1 MHRLEKHDY
10 SLGAQWCKN
19 ASMTYREYV
28 EEAAQYAG
36 VLTGIR
42 RELHQMPEFGLEN
55 PLSTERCLASVH
67 GLGEVFRSQRT
78 SGAALLIKGD
88 LPGPTVLL
96 RTDTDALAVVEDTGV
111 DFASTNGYMHACGHD
126 LHMAM
131 AIGASHLLH
140 THKDRL
146 RGNVVVWFQ
155 PGEEG
160 HGGADVM
167 LEEGLHLVSGEL
179 PIAAYGIHVF
189 SSYPLGIFG
198 ARPGPLMASAGGMT
212 VTFKGQGGHGS
223 MPWLSKD
230 PISPMLEAAQA
241 LQTAVNKK
249 ISAFEPVVINLG
261 WIKAGDDH
269 TENVIPEVAQFGATI
284 RTFSDEV
291 TAQVKTAVEELLAG
305 IAAAHGVQASV
316 EFHPFTKVLMNDA
329 KAIDRVQRIVDD
341 SFDRLPNGASRYV
354 HLEHPITGGE
364 DFASVLKEMPGA
376 FVFMGAC
383 PPDRDHT
390 KAETNHSN
398 KAVFDDSK
406 LSDGSAL
413 LAALAFDTLDEA
425 ANQLN

>member
-1 MHRLEKHDY
+1 MSY
-10 SLGAQWCKN
+10 A
-19 ASMTYREYV
+19 EYV
-28 EEAAQYAG
+28 EEAANYAEI
-36 VLTGIR
+36 LKGIR

-67 GLGEVFRSQRT
+67 GLGEVFRSERT

-96 RTDTDALAVVEDTGV
+96 RTDTDALAVNEDTGLEY
-111 DFASTNGYMHACGHD
+111 ASTNGFMHACGHD

-131 AIGASHLLH
+131 AVGAAHLLH
-140 THKDRL
+140 THRDRL
-146 RGNVVVWFQ
+146 RGNVVIWFQ

-167 LEEGLHLVSGEL
+167 LEEDLHLVSGEK

-189 SSYPLGIFG
+189 SSYPLGVFG
-198 ARPGPLMASAGGMT
+198 SRPGPLMASAGGMT

-241 LQTAVNKK
+241 LQTTVTKK
-249 ISAFEPVVINLG
+249 ISTFEPVVINIG
-261 WIKAGDDH
+261 WVKAGDDH

-284 RTFSDEV
+284 RTFSDEI
-291 TAQVKTAVEELLAG
+291 TAQVKAAVEELIHG
-305 IAAAHGVQASV
+305 IASAHGVRGEV

-329 KAIDRVQRIVDD
+329 AAIDRVKKIVES
-341 SFDRLPNGASRYV
+341 SFSKLPSGAPRYV
-354 HLEHPITGGE
+354 DLEHPITGGE
-364 DFASVLKEMPGA
+364 DFASIVKEIPGA

-398 KAVFDDSK
+398 KAIFDDST
-406 LSDGSAL
+406 LHEGSAL

-425 ANQLN
+425 IRNLA

>member
-1 MHRLEKHDY
+1 MSY
-10 SLGAQWCKN
+10 A
-19 ASMTYREYV
+19 EYV
-28 EEAAQYAG
+28 AEAANYTE
-36 VLTGIR
+36 VLRGIR

-67 GLGEVFRSQRT
+67 GLGEVFRSERT
-78 SGAALLIKGD
+78 SGAALLIRGEQ
-88 LPGPTVLL
+88 PGPTVLL
-96 RTDTDALAVVEDTGV
+96 RTDTDALAVHEDTGLE
-111 DFASTNGYMHACGHD
+111 FASTNGFMHACGHD

-140 THKDRL
+140 THRDRL
-146 RGNVVVWFQ
+146 KGNVVVWFQ

-167 LEEGLHLVSGEL
+167 LEEGLHLVSGDK

-198 ARPGPLMASAGGMT
+198 SRPGPLMASAGGMT
-212 VTFKGQGGHGS
+212 VTFTGQGGHGS
-223 MPWLSKD
+223 MPWLSND
-230 PISPMLEAAQA
+230 PIAPMLEAAQA
-241 LQTAVNKK
+241 LQTTVTKK
-249 ISAFEPVVINLG
+249 ISTFEPVVINIG
-261 WIKAGDDH
+261 WVKAGDDH

-284 RTFSDEV
+284 RTFSDEI
-291 TAQVKTAVEELLAG
+291 TAQVKSAVDDLIAG
-305 IAAAHGVQASV
+305 VAAAHGVKAKV
-316 EFHPFTKVLMNDA
+316 EFHPFTKVLMNDPA
-329 KAIDRVQRIVDD
+329 AIARVEKIIDN
-341 SFDRLPNGASRYV
+341 SFDHLPNGASRYIN
-354 HLEHPITGGE
+354 LEHPITGGE

-406 LSDGSAL
+406 LSEGSAL

-425 ANQLN
+425 ASK

>member
-1 MHRLEKHDY
+1 MSY
-10 SLGAQWCKN
+10 A
-19 ASMTYREYV
+19 EYV
-28 EEAAQYAG
+28 EEAANYAG
-36 VLTGIR
+36 ILSGIR
-42 RELHQMPEFGLEN
+42 RELHQIPEFGLEN

-67 GLGEVFRSQRT
+67 GLGEVFRSKRT

-96 RTDTDALAVVEDTGV
+96 RTDTDALAVNEDTGLE
-111 DFASTNGYMHACGHD
+111 FASTNGFMHACGHD

-131 AIGASHLLH
+131 AVGAAHLLH
-140 THKDRL
+140 THRDRL
-146 RGNVVVWFQ
+146 RGNVVIWFQ

-167 LEEGLHLVSGEL
+167 LEEELHLVSGEK

-198 ARPGPLMASAGGMT
+198 SRPGPLMASAGGMT

-241 LQTAVNKK
+241 LQTTVTKK
-249 ISAFEPVVINLG
+249 ISTFEPVVINIG
-261 WIKAGDDH
+261 WVKAGDDH

-284 RTFSDEV
+284 RTFSDEI
-291 TAQVKTAVEELLAG
+291 TAQVKTAVEELIHG
-305 IAAAHGVQASV
+305 VAAAHGVKGEV
-316 EFHPFTKVLMNDA
+316 EFHPFTKVLMNDEA
-329 KAIDRVQRIVDD
+329 AIERVKRIIDT
-341 SFDRLPNGASRYV
+341 SYSRLPDGSSRYV
-354 HLEHPITGGE
+354 HLQHPITGGE
-364 DFASVLKEMPGA
+364 DMASILKEMPGA

-398 KAVFDDSK
+398 KAVFDDSR
-406 LSDGSAL
+406 LHEGSAL

-425 ANQLN
+425 ANN

>member
-1 MHRLEKHDY
+1 MSY
-10 SLGAQWCKN
+10 A
-19 ASMTYREYV
+19 EYV
-28 EEAAQYAG
+28 AEAANYTE
-36 VLTGIR
+36 VLRGIR

-67 GLGEVFRSQRT
+67 GLGEVFRSERT
-78 SGAALLIKGD
+78 SGAALLIRGEQ
-88 LPGPTVLL
+88 PGPTVLL
-96 RTDTDALAVVEDTGV
+96 RTDTDALAVHEDTGLE
-111 DFASTNGYMHACGHD
+111 FASTNGFMHACGHD

-140 THKDRL
+140 THRDRL
-146 RGNVVVWFQ
+146 KGNVVVWFQ

-167 LEEGLHLVSGEL
+167 LEEGLHLVSGDK

-198 ARPGPLMASAGGMT
+198 SRPGPLMASAGGMT
-212 VTFKGQGGHGS
+212 VTFTGQGGHGS
-223 MPWLSKD
+223 MPWLSND
-230 PISPMLEAAQA
+230 PIAPMLEAAQA
-241 LQTAVNKK
+241 LQTTVTKK
-249 ISAFEPVVINLG
+249 ISTFEPVVINIG
-261 WIKAGDDH
+261 WVKAGDDH

-284 RTFSDEV
+284 RTFSDEI
-291 TAQVKTAVEELLAG
+291 TAKVKTAVDDLIAG
-305 IAAAHGVQASV
+305 VAAAHGVKAKV
-316 EFHPFTKVLMNDA
+316 EFHPFTKVLMNDPA
-329 KAIDRVQRIVDD
+329 AISRVEKIIDN
-341 SFDRLPNGASRYV
+341 SFDHLPNGASRYIN
-354 HLEHPITGGE
+354 LEHPITGGE

-406 LSDGSAL
+406 LSEGSAL

-425 ANQLN
+425 AAK

>member
-1 MHRLEKHDY
+1 MSY
-10 SLGAQWCKN
+10 A
-19 ASMTYREYV
+19 EYV
-28 EEAAQYAG
+28 AEAANYTE
-36 VLTGIR
+36 VLRGIR

-67 GLGEVFRSQRT
+67 GLGEVFRSERT
-78 SGAALLIKGD
+78 SGAALLIRGEQ
-88 LPGPTVLL
+88 PGPTVLL
-96 RTDTDALAVVEDTGV
+96 RTDTDALAVHEDTGLE
-111 DFASTNGYMHACGHD
+111 FASTNGFMHACGHD

-140 THKDRL
+140 THRDRL
-146 RGNVVVWFQ
+146 KGNVVVWFQ

-167 LEEGLHLVSGEL
+167 LEEGLHLVSGDK

-198 ARPGPLMASAGGMT
+198 SRPGPLMASAGGMT
-212 VTFKGQGGHGS
+212 VTFTGQGGHGS
-223 MPWLSKD
+223 MPWLSND
-230 PISPMLEAAQA
+230 PIAPMLEAAQA
-241 LQTAVNKK
+241 LQTTVTKK
-249 ISAFEPVVINLG
+249 ISTFEPVVINIG
-261 WIKAGDDH
+261 WVKAGDDH

-284 RTFSDEV
+284 RTFSDEI
-291 TAQVKTAVEELLAG
+291 TAQVKSAVDDLIAG
-305 IAAAHGVQASV
+305 VAAAHGVKANV
-316 EFHPFTKVLMNDA
+316 EFHPFTKVLMNDPA
-329 KAIDRVQRIVDD
+329 AIARVEKIIDN
-341 SFDRLPNGASRYV
+341 SFDHLPNGASRYIN
-354 HLEHPITGGE
+354 LEHPITGGE

-406 LSDGSAL
+406 LSEGSAL

-425 ANQLN
+425 ASK